1 MTPTQVVA
9 AALAVASV
17 GVWAAA
23 YLVALLVTRP
33 AHPEPAPPTQDLG
46 PEPPAVAGLLTGGWV
61 VTEDAG
67 EATLIDLAARRYL
80 EFRQPGNDPAQ
91 TTVHVRD
98 PRPAGLNRYEQL
110 IFDRVCSLAI
120 GGVVPLTALTFR
132 DPAEAARFG
141 KRVHAAVVADCRAR
155 GLSRRRFG
163 PTVLTVL
170 NVLAVGCG
178 FGIAVAVLMLTGE
191 SKSGQSIKASLA
203 AWLFGGVLLA
213 AFGNRSIGERDT
225 PAGRAACARWLGVK
239 TWLRNTEELGNLP
252 PAAVAVWDRYLAY
265 GAAMG
270 ATRTASAAIDLGMG
284 NRRRVWST
292 YGGTWRRVR
301 VRYPRFWPRYG
312 RQPGYFAV
320 ESALFVLAGGLLAG
334 LGTGSITVL
343 GVLLL
348 GFGLYVL
355 ARAILDAAR
364 PVTVTGQVLWCQKWR
379 SKHDSQGTQAPWLHY
394 LAVHD
399 GTGGTTTAW
408 GLPSAWSERCAV
420 GDTVRISVRRWSRRV
435 VGLDV
440 LATSLYTT
448 RDADGRRAPS
458 AELPLTADEV
468 GRAVGVPVIVRGAG
482 DPGTRRVDA
491 NTVRFQA
498 PDGRTLVTLQLSDGT
513 GGKLS
518 MMLHRGNRPL
528 PGIGDEAYGGD
539 RWAVGRT
546 GDVVVSVSARSNPF
560 PVDPRNL
567 YWLLSLAVSRLSSA
581 TAPTDGGALIRGYR
595 VDGWGLTA
603 FRGAVRAVR
612 SCCTPRYRN
621 GRSSSA
627 SATCAMAACRVTRLS
642 GNAALPSTMRTLTG
656 SGAARSR
663 NSSTPNAASASGNSG
678 PQIQNSAV
686 AASGYSLSRSIASAW
701 LTFSTCS

>member
-1 MTPTQVVA
+1 MTPAQVVA
-9 AALAVASV
+9 TALAVASV

-23 YLVALLVTRP
+23 YLVALLATRP
-33 AHPEPAPPTQDLG
+33 AHPEPAPPTQELG
-46 PEPPAVAGLLTGGWV
+46 PEPPAVAGLLAGGWV

-120 GGVVPLTALTFR
+120 GGVVPLTGLTFR

-178 FGIAVAVLMLTGE
+178 FGIALAVLMLTGHSE
-191 SKSGQSIKASLA
+191 GGQSIKASLA
-203 AWLFGGVLLA
+203 AWLFGAVLLA

-265 GAAMG
+265 GAALG
-270 ATRTASAAIDLGMG
+270 ATRTASAVIDLGMG

-312 RQPGYFAV
+312 RQSWYFAV
-320 ESALFVLAGGLLAG
+320 ESVLFVLAGGLLAG
-334 LGTGSITVL
+334 LGNGSVVVL

-379 SKHDSQGTQAPWLHY
+379 SKHNSQGPKPPWLHY

-399 GTGGTTTAW
+399 GTGDATTAW
-408 GLPSAWSERCAV
+408 GLPSAWNERCAV
-420 GDTVRISVRRWSRRV
+420 GDTVRISVRPWSRRV
-435 VGLDV
+435 VELDV
-440 LATSLYTT
+440 LATSPVPRQRVVRPVSVDTETLIAAESGISTM
-448 RDADGRRAPS
+448 RDADGRPLPS
-458 AELPLTADEV
+458 AELLLTADEV
-468 GRAVGVPVIVRGAG
+468 GRAVGVPVTARGVG
-482 DPGTRRVDA
+482 DPGSRQVSA
-491 NTVRFQA
+491 GMVRFEA
-498 PDGRTLVTLQLSDGT
+498 PDGRTLVTLQMGGGT

-518 MMLHRGNRPL
+518 MMLHRRNPPL

-539 RWAVGRT
+539 RWAVGRK
-546 GDVVVSVSARSNPF
+546 GGVVVSVSARTNPF

-567 YWLLSLAVSRLSSA
+567 YWLLSLAVSRLSAA
-581 TAPTDGGALIRGYR
+581 TAPADGGR
-595 VDGWGLTA
+595 
-603 FRGAVRAVR
+603 
-612 SCCTPRYRN
+612 
-621 GRSSSA
+621 
-627 SATCAMAACRVTRLS
+627 
-642 GNAALPSTMRTLTG
+642 
-656 SGAARSR
+656 
-663 NSSTPNAASASGNSG
+663 
-678 PQIQNSAV
+678 
-686 AASGYSLSRSIASAW
+686 
-701 LTFSTCS
+701 